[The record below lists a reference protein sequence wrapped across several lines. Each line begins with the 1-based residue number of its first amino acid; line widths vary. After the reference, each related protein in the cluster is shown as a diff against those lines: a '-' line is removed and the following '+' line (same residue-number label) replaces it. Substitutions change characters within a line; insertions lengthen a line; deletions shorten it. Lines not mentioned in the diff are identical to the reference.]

1 MDYTTILN
9 CVMSSI
15 TTIAVAFLGYFQS
28 KKAKE
33 NEEYKKLREQLEEER
48 NKKAQEKEEKEEKR
62 LRELEQIVSSL
73 NKDVKNLN
81 DCVDK
86 LSNSQTKDIKDINE
100 QLEHLHT
107 IQTDN
112 FSYMQSLSNVV
123 TTIGESL
130 HDSGT
135 VDANSKDKITQ
146 SIENHRKTEQEIHKK
161 LYNIIV

>member
-1 MDYTTILN
+1 MDYTTIFT
-9 CVMSSI
+9 CIMTSI
-15 TTIAVAFLGYFQS
+15 TTLSVAFLGYFQS

-48 NKKAQEKEEKEEKR
+48 NKKAQEKEEKEEAR
-62 LRELEQIVSSL
+62 LQELEGIVQSL
-73 NKDVKNLN
+73 NDDVSELT
-81 DCVDK
+81 DCVEQ
-86 LSNSQTKDIKDINE
+86 LTKCQIKEMYE

-107 IQTDN
+107 FQTDN

-135 VDANSKDKITQ
+135 IDVKSKEKITK
-146 SIENHRKTEQEIHKK
+146 SIESHRKTEQEIHKK
-161 LYNIIV
+161 LYNIVC

>member
-1 MDYTTILN
+1 MDYTTIFT
-9 CVMSSI
+9 CIMTSI
-15 TTIAVAFLGYFQS
+15 TTLSVAFLGYFQS

-48 NKKAQEKEEKEEKR
+48 NKKAQEKEEKEEAR
-62 LRELEQIVSSL
+62 LQELERIVQS
-73 NKDVKNLN
+73 LN
-81 DCVDK
+81 DCVEQ
-86 LSNSQTKDIKDINE
+86 LTKCQIKEMYE

-107 IQTDN
+107 FQTDN

-135 VDANSKDKITQ
+135 IDVKSKEKITK
-146 SIENHRKTEQEIHKK
+146 SIESHRKTEQEIHKK
-161 LYNIIV
+161 LYNIVC

>member
-1 MDYTTILN
+1 MDYTTIFT
-9 CVMSSI
+9 CIMTSI
-15 TTIAVAFLGYFQS
+15 TTLSVAFLGYFQS

-48 NKKAQEKEEKEEKR
+48 NKKAQEKEEKEEAR
-62 LRELEQIVSSL
+62 LQEFERIVQSL
-73 NKDVKNLN
+73 NDDVSELT
-81 DCVDK
+81 DCVEQ
-86 LSNSQTKDIKDINE
+86 LTKCQIKEMYE

-107 IQTDN
+107 FQTDN

-135 VDANSKDKITQ
+135 IDVKSKEKITK
-146 SIENHRKTEQEIHKK
+146 SIESHRKTEQ
-161 LYNIIV
+161 

>member
-1 MDYTTILN
+1 MDYTTIFT
-9 CVMSSI
+9 CIMTSI
-15 TTIAVAFLGYFQS
+15 TTLSVAFLGYFQS

-48 NKKAQEKEEKEEKR
+48 NKKAQEKEEKEEAR
-62 LRELEQIVSSL
+62 LQELERIVQSL
-73 NKDVKNLN
+73 NDDVSELT
-81 DCVDK
+81 DCVEQ
-86 LSNSQTKDIKDINE
+86 LTKCQIKEMYE

-107 IQTDN
+107 FQTDN

-135 VDANSKDKITQ
+135 IDVKSKEKITINLVITGLWLIWLP
-146 SIENHRKTEQEIHKK
+146 S
-161 LYNIIV
+161 